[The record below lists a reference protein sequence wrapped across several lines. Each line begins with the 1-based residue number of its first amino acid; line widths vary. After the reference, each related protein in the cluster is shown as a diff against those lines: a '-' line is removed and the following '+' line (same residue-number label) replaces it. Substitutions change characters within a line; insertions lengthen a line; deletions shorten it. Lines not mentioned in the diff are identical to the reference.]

1 MATYIPNEM
10 NNALYEL
17 NRMLVQMAMQK
28 RSLDQDESQFG
39 RRLAQGDSQFSQ
51 THEAQLARD
60 AVSKRANT
68 WTEMMALSQ
77 LLTPGQSISNSPLI
91 QPHLRELFP
100 GFDPSNAEDPLGG
113 WTPNPETLKSY
124 MEKGTLDYAKA
135 LEGTPEGK
143 QWMQRA
149 TNQQVLGTNQT
160 TSELDFRT
168 QQARV
173 LSEGINAAMSNR
185 NIMVDAGRVALGLEP
200 IRRITLP
207 DGSVRQWN
215 STAEMSISVDIWK
228 FTQALESQNASTVA
242 AARGDLHKSLIEQ
255 SKAAGII
262 LGPGTALR
270 IIDAY
275 YKDAKDPSKAEEI
288 AKLRESYRL
297 TKNIEGLAALE
308 FFTSGFMT
316 GQSFIQ
322 HLLKSTPAGREY
334 LTPIMTMQGMEAI
347 VGKESAAQFTS
358 DLLERMRGSGLN
370 VPGIYLNFFDRYYN
384 SRGNRFGA
392 PSAPQVPQSAVQ
404 SLNTSVPQSTGQ
416 NTHAPTLN
424 PRTEEEAVAL
434 MSSMRADAQALANG
448 SLTPAQLRAKYQ
460 DNAFVTAI
468 MQTSRTLQSTTGG
481 R

>member
-17 NRMLVQMAMQK
+17 NRMLIQLAMQK

-39 RRLAQGDSQFSQ
+39 RRLAQDESQYTRS
-51 THEAQLARD
+51 HEAQAGRD

-68 WTEMMALSQ
+68 WTEMMALAQ
-77 LLTPGQSISNSPLI
+77 LLPGGQNIASSPLV

-135 LEGTPEGK
+135 LEGTPEGRR
-143 QWMQRA
+143 WLERA
-149 TNQQVLGTNQT
+149 TNQAALNTNQT

-185 NIMVDAGRVALGLEP
+185 NILVDVGRVAVGLDP
-200 IRRITLP
+200 IVRVSMP
-207 DGSVRQWN
+207 DGSMREWESN
-215 STAEMSISVDIWK
+215 ISASLSIDIWK
-228 FTQALESQNASTVA
+228 FARAMDSQNASVRG
-242 AARGDLHKSLIEQ
+242 AARDELSKSFIDQ
-255 SKAAGII
+255 AKAAGIVM
-262 LGPGTALR
+262 GPGTALR
-270 IIDAY
+270 IVDAY
-275 YKDAKDPSKAEEI
+275 TKGGEEVE
-288 AKLRESYRL
+288 KLREAYRL
-297 TKNIEGLAALE
+297 SNNTEGFAALE
-308 FFTSGFMT
+308 FFDSGYMT
-316 GQSFIQ
+316 GQSFLN
-322 HLLKSTPAGREY
+322 HLLRNSPAGQGY
-334 LTPIMTMQGMEAI
+334 FSVLQTMQGMEEI
-347 VGKESAAQFTS
+347 VGKENAAQFSS
-358 DLLERMRGSGLN
+358 DLIKRMRESGLEI
-370 VPGIYLNFFDRYYN
+370 PGMYLGWWDR
-384 SRGNRFGA
+384 RLGRNRFGA
-392 PSAPQVPQSAVQ
+392 PDAPRTDVQ

-424 PRTEEEAVAL
+424 PRTEEEAVDL

-448 SLTPAQLRAKYQ
+448 SLTPAQLRAKYK